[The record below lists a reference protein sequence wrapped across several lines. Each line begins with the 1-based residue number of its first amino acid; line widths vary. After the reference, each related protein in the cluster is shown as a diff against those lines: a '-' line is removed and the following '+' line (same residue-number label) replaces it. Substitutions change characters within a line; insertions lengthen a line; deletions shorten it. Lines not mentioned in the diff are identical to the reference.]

1 MPKYNNRRGYL
12 RNYYNA
18 VAHGRI
24 RPNLDIK
31 TLPPPPR
38 PAGPG
43 PCSCA
48 GCKVKFTVKYA
59 SKN

>member
-1 MPKYNNRRGYL
+1 MPKYNNRSGYL

-18 VAHGRI
+18 VSKGRI
-24 RPNLDIK
+24 RPNLDASK
-31 TLPPPPR
+31 LPAPPR
-38 PAGPG
+38 PAGG